1 MWQISNDKKTIA
13 PHKRVNGVW
22 HKMKIAKW
30 DNLESFDKVTPY
42 TRMNHPNGGKAF
54 FIPVPTGETL
64 REIMDN
70 NIIPDVSFPKIGNI
84 HTNSDLGML
93 SYLHKIKDGL
103 HLWFI
108 ANSTDSPIS
117 TPVTL
122 SGKHSPKIWDPETGE
137 IVPVGYTHTSK
148 KGHSF
153 TEVNLVLPPVTA
165 LFLVSEIK

>member
-1 MWQISNDKKTIA
+1 
-13 PHKRVNGVW
+13 
-22 HKMKIAKW
+22 
-30 DNLESFDKVTPY
+30 
-42 TRMNHPNGGKAF
+42 
-54 FIPVPTGETL
+54 
-64 REIMDN
+64 MDN

-137 IVPVGYTHTSK
+137 IVPVGYTHTNK